1 MQNKKTRTL
10 RCPVSTNLSLDYSIT
25 MDYPAIMNYEF
36 YIMNHIKILMRN
48 GSES

>member
-1 MQNKKTRTL
+1 MPRL
-10 RCPVSTNLSLDYSIT
+10 YRSLSLDYPIT

-36 YIMNHIKILMRN
+36 YIMNYIRILMRN